1 MFERQ
6 FLTLVGVSVAA
17 AGLFAWGAAGYRQ
30 RDQLQ
35 TWATTR
41 CAVAGEAY
49 GSPAKSKDRP
59 GQACAAR
66 IDQLAKFERDT
77 NTATVGVLVDA
88 LSDQTQKTNTD
99 AAKART
105 AAEAAA
111 AATKRMEAANA
122 AVKDDQ
128 VGAAW
133 FGALNQSAGLRAPER

>member
-6 FLTLVGVSVAA
+6 FLTLLGVSVAA
-17 AGLFAWGAAGYRQ
+17 AGLFAWGAAGYHQ

-41 CAVAGEAY
+41 CAAAGEAY
-49 GSPAKSKDRP
+49 APPAQSKDKP
-59 GQACAAR
+59 GQACAGR
-66 IDQLAKFERDT
+66 IDRLVKFERDT
-77 NTATVGVLVDA
+77 NSQTAGVLLDA
-88 LSDQTQKTNTD
+88 LNDQTRKTNTD

-128 VGAAW
+128 VGGDW